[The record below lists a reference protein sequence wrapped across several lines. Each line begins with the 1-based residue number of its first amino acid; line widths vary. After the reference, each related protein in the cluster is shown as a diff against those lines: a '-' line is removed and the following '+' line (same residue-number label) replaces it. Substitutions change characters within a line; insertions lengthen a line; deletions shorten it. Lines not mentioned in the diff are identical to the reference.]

1 MKLTMTAVGLALA
14 LGSPAAI
21 VPAAAQQGQPAAAP
35 ERKINISKPA
45 QKAVLDLQNAVNA
58 NDMAT
63 LAEKVAAANAV
74 ATTGEDRYYIGA
86 LQMRAGLAAKDYAAI
101 AAGIEA
107 MIASNAAP
115 AADLPTLYLN
125 LGKAYNNLKQY
136 DKASPA
142 LERAIQ
148 LNPNEVDA
156 TIMLAENH
164 NRAGRTAEAV
174 GLIQKAIGMRKA
186 AGQSVNEEW
195 YKRALSL
202 AYNAKLPV
210 SIELSRQWAQAYPSA
225 ANWRDAIRIYRNM
238 SKPSGEMMLDTLRL
252 ARATGALD
260 GEVDFNQYAY
270 TAVDLKNARE
280 AKLLLDE
287 AAAAGKID
295 ANKPLFKEMQ
305 AVLKTRPMPDEAI
318 LTTNAEKA
326 IAAQDVP
333 AIILTGDRFYGIGN
347 YARAAEMFRSALGKP
362 GADQSLV
369 NLRLGMALALAGDKA
384 GATAALNAVTGAR
397 AELAK
402 FWLAYLATKA

>member
-1 MKLTMTAVGLALA
+1 MKLTMTAVAMALALA
-14 LGSPAAI
+14 TTTAI
-21 VPAAAQQGQPAAAP
+21 VPAAAQQGQAAAP

-45 QKAVLDLQNAVNA
+45 QKAVIDLQNAVNA
-58 NDMAT
+58 NDTAT
-63 LAEKVAAANAV
+63 IAAKVAAANAA
-74 ATTGEDRYYIGA
+74 ATTNDDRYYIGV
-86 LQMRAGLAAKDYAAI
+86 LQMKAGIAAKDYASI

-107 MIASNAAP
+107 MLASNAAQP
-115 AADLPTLYLN
+115 DELPTLYLN
-125 LGKAYNNLKQY
+125 LGKSYNNLKQY
-136 DKASPA
+136 DKAAPA

-174 GLIQKAIGMRKA
+174 GLIQKAIAARKA
-186 AGQSVNEEW
+186 AGQPVDEGW

-210 SIELSRQWAQAYPSA
+210 SVELSRQWAQAFPSA
-225 ANWRDAIRIYRNM
+225 ASWRDAIRIYRNM
-238 SKPSGEMMLDTLRL
+238 SKPTGEMMLDTLRL
-252 ARATGALD
+252 ARAAGALD
-260 GEVDFNQYAY
+260 GDVDYNQYAY
-270 TAVDLKNARE
+270 TAVDLRNARE

-295 ANKPLFKEMQ
+295 ANKPVFKEIQ
-305 AVLKTRPMPDEAI
+305 AALKTRPMPDEAI

-326 IAAQDVP
+326 LATQDV
-333 AIILTGDRFYGIGN
+333 AALILTGDRFYGIGN
-347 YARAAEMFRSALGKP
+347 YARAAELFRSAVGKP

-369 NLRLGMALALAGDKA
+369 NLRLGMALAGAGDKA

-397 AELAK
+397 SELAK
-402 FWLAYLATKA
+402 FWLAYLATRA